1 MGFNCP
7 CVNMQLH
14 FTVFLQLIVNSEV
27 CEGFC
32 LKCSSAELD
41 SSSATNSAMV
51 TPPWLTLSA
60 KINHVPQ
67 ELICMVNLVFHIL
80 LFLSTC
86 ITCFFVWEALEL
98 ALVCYLA
105 THMPDFLLCIKIG
118 IKEKKRK
125 NSAPS
130 HTDYWHEIFPSYDRI
145 QQSLHTEQLSILMLL
160 YNRLCCT
167 CKVEDLIVHACLDYL
182 WPLVPYKRPSHPLLC
197 ALVP

>member
-1 MGFNCP
+1 
-7 CVNMQLH
+7 MQLH

-67 ELICMVNLVFHIL
+67 ELICMVNLVFHIV

-118 IKEKKRK
+118 IKEKKEKILHLVTLIIGMR
-125 NSAPS
+125 
-130 HTDYWHEIFPSYDRI
+130 YFPAM
-145 QQSLHTEQLSILMLL
+145 TV
-160 YNRLCCT
+160 YNRVCIQSNLVYWCCSIT
-167 CKVEDLIVHACLDYL
+167 GFAAHVRWRI
-182 WPLVPYKRPSHPLLC
+182 
-197 ALVP
+197 